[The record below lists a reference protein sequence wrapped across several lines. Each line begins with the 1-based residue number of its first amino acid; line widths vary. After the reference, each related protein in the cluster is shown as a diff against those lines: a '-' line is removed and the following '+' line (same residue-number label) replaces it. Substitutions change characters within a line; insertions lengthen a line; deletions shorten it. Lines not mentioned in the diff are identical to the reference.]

1 MFCKAQRVLIW
12 WLSASAFWLV
22 VSQSVAAPRWV
33 ARSITLPRHDWGF
46 DFGLGVGHLDAP
58 DPPTG
63 VGLNVE
69 MAVAATRHLELGVR
83 DGFRFGAEGRATRAD
98 EYGSLFDRQTFG
110 TNHDDVANPEFRM
123 TGELVDGPIVELAL
137 EGRAALPIEDGSELA
152 LQFGMPVW
160 FHLGHSVRLDTG
172 LYVPVAFY
180 EPTLVSLSA
189 PLDVWIQ
196 CSPALWLGPMTGV
209 RVSRQG
215 SADRTDVSLGFGLGY
230 SLGRAVDLK
239 TMALAPQINHER
251 GARNFGAGIG
261 IQVRIE

>member
-1 MFCKAQRVLIW
+1 MSRKAQRVL
-12 WLSASAFWLV
+12 LSSLSISAFTLLA
-22 VSQSVAAPRWV
+22 SQSLAAPRWV
-33 ARSITLPRHDWGF
+33 ARSSTLPRHDWAF
-46 DFGLGVGHLDAP
+46 DFGLGVGHFDAP

-69 MAVAATRHLELGVR
+69 MAVGVTRHLELGVR
-83 DGFRFGAEGRATRAD
+83 EGFRFGAEGRATRAD
-98 EYGSLFDRQTFG
+98 EYGRLFDRQTFG
-110 TNHDDVANPEFRM
+110 TNHDDLANPEFRM
-123 TGELVDGPIVELAL
+123 RGQLVDGPVVELSL

-180 EPTLVSLSA
+180 DPRLVSVSA

-209 RVSRQG
+209 RFTHQG
-215 SADRTDVSLGFGLGY
+215 PAERTDVSLGFGLGY

-239 TMALAPQINHER
+239 AMALAPRINHER
-251 GARNFGAGIG
+251 GARDFGVGVG
-261 IQVRIE
+261 LQVRIE